1 MQTKIGRWGN
11 SLALRIPAAFAED
24 AALTDGATVELTLV
38 DGEIRITPVHL
49 EPRLDELLAS
59 ITDENRHD
67 ETDWGKPVGG
77 EAW

>member
-1 MQTKIGRWGN
+1 LQTKIGRWGN